1 MTRIDNGFLTF
12 LIYSLAVFRLS
23 LMLSDDSGPWKLIT
37 KFRSWL
43 KREEKKSPQL
53 KKSDVAHGVE
63 CLRCNGIW
71 FAALVTVFVYS
82 REHLIDTVA
91 MIGNAVIVGFALSGL
106 AIILNRAFP
115 AK

>member
-1 MTRIDNGFLTF
+1 MNLAPSWLSFV
-12 LIYSLAVFRLS
+12 IYSLAVFRLS
-23 LMLSDDSGPWKLIT
+23 LMLSEDSGPWRLIT

-71 FAALVTVFVYS
+71 FAALVTAFIYL
-82 REHLIDTVA
+82 RERLIDWVA
-91 MIGNAVIVGFALSGL
+91 IAGDSVLVCMALSGM

>member
-1 MTRIDNGFLTF
+1 MNLAPSWLSFI
-12 LIYSLAVFRLS
+12 IYSLAVFRLS
-23 LMLSDDSGPWKLIT
+23 LMLSEDSGPWRLLT

-71 FAALVTVFVYS
+71 FAILIALWAFS
-82 REHLIDTVA
+82 RHKLIDWVA
-91 MIGNAVIVGFALSGL
+91 TLGEGALYCFALSGL
-106 AIILNRAFP
+106 AIILNRAWP
-115 AK
+115 TK